1 MESMEKS
8 KVYLVSLMLTPYV
21 YQKMTKESL
30 VEVSDELLNEP
41 VGKKTKDEIISEL
54 YVLREKLIEYIY
66 GGDMLLDGY
75 RSYKKILDELKID
88 NGFVNR
94 LGKTVS
100 KDSDNINDEVYDVLE
115 SLVDGTVQK
124 YNVASRSDIHL
135 LLSAFASA
143 IVLATPDKRMD
154 LLPEITS
161 VVKDIE
167 KRLKF
172 LSHDGSEY
180 LSHSEGGDTFV
191 HTNHIKD
198 DVTFWDYFLKEV
210 VLNMKVFIDKGIN
223 RFDEGFA
230 DAVSKKKNIKGKYLK
245 DSSNVLD
252 PTLVVAFTKTIFRN
266 NFTLK
271 EVHDSYRDMVAPFST
286 VKRHFERT
294 KYEIVEMG
302 LS

>member
-1 MESMEKS
+1 MESMGKS

-30 VEVSDELLNEP
+30 VEISAELLKDS
-41 VGKKTKDEIISEL
+41 VGKKTKAEIISEL
-54 YVLREKLIEYIY
+54 YILREKLIEYIY

-94 LGKTVS
+94 LGNIVS

-124 YNVASRSDIHL
+124 YNVANRSDIYL

-143 IVLATPDKRMD
+143 IVLAIPDNRMD

-161 VVKDIE
+161 VVKDVE

-180 LSHSEGGDTFV
+180 LSHSEGGAFV

-210 VLNMKVFIDKGIN
+210 VLNMKVFINKGIN
-223 RFDEGFA
+223 KFDEGFA
-230 DAVSKKKNIKGKYLK
+230 DAVSKKENIKGKYLK

-252 PTLVVAFTKTIFRN
+252 PTLVVAFTKAIFRN

-286 VKRHFERT
+286 VKKHFERT
-294 KYEIVEMG
+294 KYEVVEMG